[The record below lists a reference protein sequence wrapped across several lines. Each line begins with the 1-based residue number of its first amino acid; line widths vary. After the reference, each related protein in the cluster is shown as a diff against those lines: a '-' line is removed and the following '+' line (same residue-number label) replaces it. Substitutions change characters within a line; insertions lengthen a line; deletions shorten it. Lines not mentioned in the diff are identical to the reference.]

1 MEASFKSNNQV
12 SKAEQYDIFLQQF
25 ASLIE
30 GETHEVSVLANT
42 CAALKEAFPR
52 KRGVLPHQERTGRMR
67 HSMGRTPH
75 PRST

>member
-42 CAALKEAFPR
+42 CAALKEAFEFFWV
-52 KRGVLPHQERTGRMR
+52 GFYLVEC
-67 HSMGRTPH
+67 
-75 PRST
+75 

>member
-42 CAALKEAFPR
+42 CAALKEALVWRATALR
-52 KRGVLPHQERTGRMR
+52 KDGAYAAQHG
-67 HSMGRTPH
+67 
-75 PRST
+75 